1 MIRRPPRST
10 RTDTLFPYTTL
21 FRSLLDDVLGHHAEL
36 VALVHVPQG
45 AQLLLQSRIGG
56 QRAALLDPVA
66 QLEQDFAALVV
77 LAVILRLAAELHA
90 DQRIAA
96 PAPVAD
102 HTGTV
107 AAGFFDEAR
116 HPKRVVL
123 GKEVYVRSDRGERL
137 I

>member
-66 QLEQDFAALVV
+66 QLDPHFAALVV
-77 LAVILRLAAELHA
+77 VAVIVRLAADLHA
-90 DQRIAA
+90 DPRLA
-96 PAPVAD
+96 PPPHVV
-102 HTGTV
+102 HHPGTV
-107 AAGFFDEAR
+107 AAGFVATDR
-116 HPKRVVL
+116 TGRGPVV
-123 GKEVYVRSDRGERL
+123 RP
-137 I
+137 